1 MALPILDTATYELT
15 LPSSDVQVKYRP
27 FLVKEEKIL
36 LLAMESE
43 NAAEITKA
51 LKEIVHT
58 CTFGSINVEALPT
71 FDLEYIFLNIR
82 AKSVGEVAKLKLL
95 CPDDKETYANV
106 ELDLSK
112 VEVQVDDKHSN
123 EIQINDKIK
132 MVMKYPTINSFDP
145 TVDATKLKTEQ
156 LFDIIADT
164 VYEIYDGETVH
175 KGSDY
180 SKEEMKKFIESLNI
194 LIEDYNIT
202 NFQAI
207 ILGSDQGRKVYSK
220 KLINLVERYNLNK
233 KIRFISHCKE
243 MPLAYSL
250 ADVVVSASIEPEAFG
265 RVSVEAQSMGKPI
278 VASNIGGSKET
289 IVNKKTGFLYKHD
302 DPRELAKNLNT
313 VIQLSPDELKNM
325 GNEGRKNITKKFDVE
340 TMCQSNLKEYRRLI
354 KN

>member
-1 MALPILDTATYELT
+1 
-15 LPSSDVQVKYRP
+15 
-27 FLVKEEKIL
+27 
-36 LLAMESE
+36 MESE

-58 CTFGSINVEALPT
+58 CTFGSINVDALPT

-180 SKEEMKKFIESLNI
+180 SKEELNTFIESL
-194 LIEDYNIT
+194 T
-202 NFQAI
+202 
-207 ILGSDQGRKVYSK
+207 SDHFAKVQKFFTTMPRLAHVVEVENPKTKVKSK
-220 KLINLVERYNLNK
+220 VTLSGLND
-233 KIRFISHCKE
+233 FFVS
-243 MPLAYSL
+243 PSL
-250 ADVVVSASIEPEAFG
+250 
-265 RVSVEAQSMGKPI
+265 
-278 VASNIGGSKET
+278 T
-289 IVNKKTGFLYKHD
+289 T
-302 DPRELAKNLNT
+302 T
-313 VIQLSPDELKNM
+313 
-325 GNEGRKNITKKFDVE
+325 
-340 TMCQSNLKEYRRLI
+340 
-354 KN
+354 